1 MVQVLSFRAASP
13 AVVPAEGGALLELIV
28 SFGIIAIMPTV
39 FWTVL
44 ICLSSSAYGTPLP
57 TWVACGISGL
67 ILTFLIGIW
76 AAFVARSAFI
86 ADPKEGGPNG

>member
-13 AVVPAEGGALLELIV
+13 AVVPAEGGALPELIV
-28 SFGIIAIMPTV
+28 SFGIIAVMPTV

-76 AAFVARSAFI
+76 AAFVLARRSGET
-86 ADPKEGGPNG
+86 DQDG